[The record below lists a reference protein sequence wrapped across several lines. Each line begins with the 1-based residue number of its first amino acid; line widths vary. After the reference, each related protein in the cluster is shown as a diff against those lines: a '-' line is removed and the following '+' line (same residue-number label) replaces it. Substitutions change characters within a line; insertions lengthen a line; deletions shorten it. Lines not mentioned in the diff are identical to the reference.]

1 MVAIGV
7 DNQAAIKTREK
18 LRFGAGRHSVKKDR
32 IIGACE
38 ELRRRRSDVT
48 LIIRLAPKGHRK
60 QGRWMRRQADR
71 KGDFEK
77 VDREYRKEN
86 LQNGDL
92 ETNNNGSE
100 KEGTTKWYCS
110 NCGGEKEP
118 PQGSTQ

>member
-1 MVAIGV
+1 MRPIETVAIGM
-7 DNQAAIKTREK
+7 DNQATIKTREK

-48 LIIRLAPKGHRK
+48 VIIRLAPKGHRK

-77 VDREYRKEN
+77 VDREREM
-86 LQNGDL
+86 
-92 ETNNNGSE
+92 
-100 KEGTTKWYCS
+100 
-110 NCGGEKEP
+110 P
-118 PQGSTQ
+118 PAWIGKRTCKTEI